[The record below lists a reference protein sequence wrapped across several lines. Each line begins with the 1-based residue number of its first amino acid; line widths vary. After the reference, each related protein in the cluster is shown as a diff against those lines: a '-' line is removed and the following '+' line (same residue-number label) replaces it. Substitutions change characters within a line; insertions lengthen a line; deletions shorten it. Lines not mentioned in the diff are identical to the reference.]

1 MTTQINVNVDNGGL
15 SAKARQQTQA
25 NRWAR
30 LEQDGRT
37 KAEQRGLQQRN
48 AERLTR
54 GIGPDGRPLYG
65 TAPTQQG
72 RRDEPV
78 ARRVQQQGLNLGHLW
93 VAYPNDVTTNSTGIA
108 AIGGG
113 GGLSDL
119 VTRTVSNQ
127 SALRVGNGIGTNWV
141 ELDYGAYNHPPLPSE
156 TWTVYDSQPQGS
168 GSFNYK
174 ATRELRYQMT
184 QASSMAWF
192 VLPAGRG
199 TFLLVFCDKAV
210 YYGINATVKHVAEGP
225 AGYTPADNPSNPYLA
240 AFSYDQG
247 GDTGY
252 TAASSYGESTVRNR
266 VYVCSN
272 SSIRAITTFSP
283 TLQQV
288 FDTLNPPPTSGTTTA
303 TINGQSFAYNA
314 LYNSGILGGSSDI
327 FSGGNGFRKTI
338 DDQNGGENLVYTPYV
353 FELINDYV
361 PFASGQLKQFDPK
374 LRWGLPDESAGGYAR
389 FVPGS
394 SATPTYQAAY
404 DDGLTM
410 HHALWKNKNE
420 VPDRRVFDPA
430 YAYLGLPAPRRVNK
444 ASLSLAAE
452 RVSQS
457 QIYQLVTV
465 WDWDDPAYC
474 RQMCLALG
482 FAEADLTP

>member
-1 MTTQINVNVDNGGL
+1 MTTQINVIVDDGDL
-15 SAKARQQTQA
+15 SAKARQQTQS
-25 NRWAR
+25 NRWQK
-30 LEQDGRT
+30 LEQDNRQ
-37 KAEQRGLQQRN
+37 KVEQQGTQQRN
-48 AERLTR
+48 AQRAQQ

-65 TAPTQQG
+65 TPPAQPQ
-72 RRDEPV
+72 RRDEPAAWRGV
-78 ARRVQQQGLNLGHLW
+78 SQGLNLGHLW
-93 VAYPNDVTTNSTGIA
+93 VAYPNDVTTSSTGIA
-108 AIGGG
+108 AIA

-127 SALRVGNGIGTNWV
+127 SALRFGNGTGSNWV

-156 TWTVYDSQPQGS
+156 TWTVYDSQPQGTS
-168 GSFNYK
+168 SFNYK
-174 ATRELRYQMT
+174 ATRELRYQMV
-184 QASSMAWF
+184 QSSSMAWF
-192 VLPAGRG
+192 ILPAGRS
-199 TFLLVFCDKAV
+199 TFLLIFCDKAL

-225 AGYTPADNPSNPYLA
+225 AGYTPADNPYNAYLA

-252 TAASSYGESTVRNR
+252 TAASSYGESTIRNR
-266 VYVCSN
+266 VYVCNN
-272 SSIRAITTFSP
+272 SSIRPITTFSP

-288 FDTLNPPPTSGTTTA
+288 FSTLNPPPTSGATTT
-303 TINGQSFAYNA
+303 TINGQSFTFNAFYNP
-314 LYNSGILGGSSDI
+314 GILGGSSDI
-327 FSGGNGFRKTI
+327 FSGGDGFRKTI
-338 DDQNGGENLVYTPYV
+338 DGQNGGENLVYTPYV

-410 HHALWKNKNE
+410 HHALWKNRNE

-444 ASLSLAAE
+444 ASLILASE

-457 QIYQLVTV
+457 QISQLVTV